1 MKKFDERILVTR
13 PYLPDLGEFK
23 SGCEEIWSNRW
34 LTNNGPMLQRFHAG
48 LSAYLGIPES
58 NLALFNN
65 GTLAL
70 EMGFKAMGLE
80 GAEVITT
87 PFTFVATSHALKRIG
102 AKPVF
107 ADIDPETL
115 CLSPA
120 AAEKLIRPGITKAIV
135 PVHVYGNVCDIAG
148 FERLRE
154 KYGVKIIYDAAHAF
168 GVRQEVVVNSCSGRK
183 DVSLH
188 STPTPSAYTSQ
199 QSIAAVGDMSMF
211 SFHPTKL
218 FHSCEGGLLVFK
230 DNVNLHCTPTPSTYT
245 STLQQKLFDLRNFAI
260 HSETECVDVGT
271 NAKMNELQALM
282 GLCCLK
288 KIDELLDY
296 RQKIYEAYAS
306 VLGVGEIGVGGRC
319 RCTKDGSNSTVHL
332 PLDSTPILL
341 PHSANKAY
349 VPVLFKDFETRERVY
364 TELKE
369 KCNVFSRRYFYPLLT
384 DFAPYQ
390 YAKGTCPVAE
400 DIARRVLTLPT
411 YYGLDL
417 DDVRDIAKNV
427 LEMV

>member
-1 MKKFDERILVTR
+1 MKRFNEPILVTR
-13 PYLPDLGEFK
+13 PYLPDLEEYKEGLA
-23 SGCEEIWSNRW
+23 EIWQNQW
-34 LTNNGPMLQRFHAG
+34 LTNNGPMVRRFQSE
-48 LSAYLGIPES
+48 LSKYLKVPES
-58 NLALFNN
+58 NMALFVN

-70 EMGFKAMGLE
+70 ELGYQAMGLS
-80 GAEVITT
+80 GGEVITT
-87 PFTFVATSHALKRIG
+87 PFTFVATSHALRRVG

-115 CLSPA
+115 CLSPE
-120 AAEKLIRPGITKAIV
+120 AAEKLIKPGVTKAIV
-135 PVHVYGNVCDIAG
+135 PVHVYGNVCDVDG
-148 FERLRE
+148 FKSLGE

-168 GVRQEVVVNSCSGRK
+168 GVTMEQVEKRGGISTDRRALCEAK
-183 DVSLH
+183 SLEWCGQWRD
-188 STPTPSAYTSQ
+188 ST
-199 QSIAAVGDMSMF
+199 SIGAAGDMSMF

-230 DNVNLHCTPTPSTYT
+230 DAEIQNR
-245 STLQQKLFDLRNFAI
+245 LFELRNFAI
-260 HSETECVDVGT
+260 HSELECTDVGS

-282 GLCCLK
+282 GLCCLR

-296 RQKIYEAYAS
+296 RQKIYQMYAS
-306 VLGVGEIGVGGRC
+306 IFEVEKVGGGGQR
-319 RCTKDGSNSTVHL
+319 K
-332 PLDSTPILL
+332 IQLL
-341 PHSANKAY
+341 PCSANKAY

-384 DFAPYQ
+384 DFAPYE

-400 DIARRVLTLPT
+400 DIAKRVLTLPT

-417 DDVRDIAKNV
+417 DDVKAIALDV
-427 LEMV
+427 MEMV

>member
-1 MKKFDERILVTR
+1 MKRFENPILVTR
-13 PYLPDLGEFK
+13 PYLPDLEEFK
-23 SGCEEIWSNRW
+23 AGCAEIWANQW
-34 LTNNGPMLQRFHAG
+34 LTNNGPMLRRFHSELAK
-48 LSAYLGIPES
+48 YLQVPEA
-58 NLALFNN
+58 NMALFNN

-120 AAEKLIRPGITKAIV
+120 AAEKLITPRTKAIV
-135 PVHVYGNVCDIAG
+135 PVHVYGNICDIDG
-148 FERLRE
+148 FEKLRE

-168 GVRQEVVVNSCSGRK
+168 GVTMASSNQTIK
-183 DVSLH
+183 
-188 STPTPSAYTSQ
+188 
-199 QSIAAVGDMSMF
+199 QSNNQTIAAAGSMSMF

-230 DNVNLHCTPTPSTYT
+230 DGENLRSTTTT
-245 STLQQKLFDLRNFAI
+245 SNYNSSLQQMLFDLRNFAI
-260 HSETECVDVGT
+260 HSETECVDIGT

-288 KIDELLDY
+288 KIDELLAY
-296 RQKIYEAYAS
+296 RQAIYDTYSE
-306 VLGVGEIGVGGRC
+306 VF
-319 RCTKDGSNSTVHL
+319 NN
-332 PLDSTPILL
+332 PLYNYNYKLQLL

-369 KCNVFSRRYFYPLLT
+369 RCNVFSRRYFYPLLT
-384 DFAPYQ
+384 DFTPYR

-411 YYGLDL
+411 YFQLPL
-417 DDVRDIAKNV
+417 KDVQAIAECVMKIAI
-427 LEMV
+427 